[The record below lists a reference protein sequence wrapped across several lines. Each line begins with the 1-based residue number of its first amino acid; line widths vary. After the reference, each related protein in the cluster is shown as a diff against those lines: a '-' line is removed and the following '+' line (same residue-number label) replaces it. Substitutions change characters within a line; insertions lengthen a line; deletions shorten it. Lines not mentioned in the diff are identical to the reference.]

1 MTIGQYRFSFKDLG
15 ILTLLTASLLAGCGG
30 GGSDSAAPATATD
43 EAQRDAPPQQDAPD
57 DIAEEVPEETDD
69 GPRSV
74 IFVGNNWEGVIDV
87 IDASSYQRLGRISG
101 IPDQKEREKAI
112 ALNPLDLLFFSGY
125 PGIDR

>member
-1 MTIGQYRFSFKDLG
+1 MTIGQYRFSVKDLG

-30 GGSDSAAPATATD
+30 GGSDSATPASTSVD
-43 EAQRDAPPQQDAPD
+43 EAQREAPQQEETPD
-57 DIAEEVPEETDD
+57 EVAEEVPEETED

-112 ALNPLDLLFFSGY
+112 ALNPLDLLFFRVFGY
-125 PGIDR
+125 